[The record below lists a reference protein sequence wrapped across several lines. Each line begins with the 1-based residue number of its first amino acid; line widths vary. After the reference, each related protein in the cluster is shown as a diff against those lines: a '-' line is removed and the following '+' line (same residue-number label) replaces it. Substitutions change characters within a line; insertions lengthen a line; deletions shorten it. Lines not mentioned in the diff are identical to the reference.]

1 MLVFVTCT
9 YLASNMLNVIVYTWE
24 LIDKPSLMSE
34 ELRPFYT
41 LCSDLVS
48 LLTVLA
54 YACRLPIY
62 IACNA
67 RIRCE
72 VMDVLNNCVIF
83 KTGKHGK
90 SSPKNKRSRATT
102 VRYCETGCGFMI
114 YEKPTKTGEVRGRSI
129 GTGLDR
135 IRRERTTTK
144 KLIAIELDVNLLN
157 DKA

>member
-34 ELRPFYT
+34 QLRPFYT
-41 LCSDLVS
+41 LSSDLVS

-54 YACRLPIY
+54 CACRLPIY

-72 VMDVLNNCVIF
+72 VLDALNSCVLF
-83 KTGKHGK
+83 STGKYGK
-90 SSPKNKRSRATT
+90 VSSRYQRMKTMRAFAMLI
-102 VRYCETGCGFMI
+102 GCFF
-114 YEKPTKTGEVRGRSI
+114 YFI
-129 GTGLDR
+129 G
-135 IRRERTTTK
+135 IFN
-144 KLIAIELDVNLLN
+144 ISFSA
-157 DKA
+157 